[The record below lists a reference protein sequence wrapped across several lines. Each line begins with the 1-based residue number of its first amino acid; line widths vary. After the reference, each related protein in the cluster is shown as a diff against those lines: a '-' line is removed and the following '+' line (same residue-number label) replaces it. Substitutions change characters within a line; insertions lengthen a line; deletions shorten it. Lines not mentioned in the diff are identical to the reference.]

1 MKIVG
6 VGEDEDLVGKRAD
19 VYSLHRRS
27 KSASDK
33 NVGDASRLGVSNSV
47 QKRSNLLY
55 DSPASR
61 RTYGSQTPPRGLPI
75 YPNTSSS
82 NPRASLEKDIQLLQL
97 RLQQEKSMREM
108 LERAIGRASSTLSPG
123 HRHFGSQVQ
132 TKELIAEIEL
142 LEEEVANREQHV
154 LSLYRDIFEQC
165 VSRPPSEQCSGLNSP
180 AHAKMKPRKHPS
192 IIKSAFCSSKKFPL
206 QPFCVLSSKS
216 SLERKDIKTRHAPV
230 SAGKTDLRFEKNN
243 SSVVKV
249 GRSTTTEKASV
260 IRTLKDHLYQ
270 CPSKLS
276 EEMVRCM
283 AAVYCWLL
291 SPTSLKSENKSSD
304 QSCSQEAHACKSLV
318 EISSTLPNKS
328 QLPNA
333 SNAIN
338 NYRALVEQLE
348 KVNISQMDN
357 KAQIAFWINVYNS
370 LIMHAYLAYGI
381 PTSSLRRLAMFHK
394 AAYNVGGHV
403 VSANA
408 IEHTIFCFHTHRIGG
423 WLEAILSTAMK
434 KKSGYEKQVISAK
447 FGLPNSQSL
456 VCFALCTGSF
466 SDPVLK
472 VYTASNVK
480 DQLET
485 AKREFLNANVIV
497 KNHRKLF
504 LPRLLERYA
513 RETSIGTDDLIK
525 WVCLNSDKNLRD
537 SIEKC
542 LESQKANKKAARIIE
557 WLPYSS
563 KFRYLISKE
572 LATKPWWI

>member
-1 MKIVG
+1 MR
-6 VGEDEDLVGKRAD
+6 VGEDEDPVGKRAD
-19 VYSLHRRS
+19 VHSLHRRS
-27 KSASDK
+27 KSASDR
-33 NVGDASRLGVSNSV
+33 NVGDVSRLGVTNSV
-47 QKRSNLLY
+47 QKRSNLPH

-61 RTYGSQTPPRGLPI
+61 RTYGSQTPPRGLHV
-75 YPNTSSS
+75 YPTTSSS

-97 RLQQEKSMREM
+97 KLQQEKSMRAM

-123 HRHFGSQVQ
+123 HRHFGTQVQ

-165 VSRPPSEQCSGLNSP
+165 VSKPPSEQGSGLSSP
-180 AHAKMKPRKHPS
+180 AHVKMKPRKHPS

-206 QPFCVLSSKS
+206 QPFRVLSSRSNSDK
-216 SLERKDIKTRHAPV
+216 KDVKIRHASVP
-230 SAGKTDLRFEKNN
+230 AGKPDLHFEKTYSNI
-243 SSVVKV
+243 
-249 GRSTTTEKASV
+249 GRSTTTEKTSM

-270 CPSKLS
+270 CPSNLS

-291 SPTSLKSENKSSD
+291 SPASLNSENQSSD
-304 QSCSQEAHACKSLV
+304 QSCRQEDHTCNSLV
-318 EISSTLPNKS
+318 EISSIPSNKS
-328 QLPNA
+328 QLPKA
-333 SNAIN
+333 SHAIN

-394 AAYNVGGHV
+394 AAYNIGGHV
-403 VSANA
+403 VSASA
-408 IEHTIFCFHTHRIGG
+408 IEHSIFCFHSHRIGG
-423 WLEAILSTAMK
+423 WLETIMSTAMR
-434 KKSGYEKQVISAK
+434 KKSGNDRQVISSK

-480 DQLET
+480 DQLES
-485 AKREFLNANVIV
+485 AKREYLNTNVMV

-504 LPRLLERYA
+504 LPKLLERYS
-513 RETSIGTDDLIK
+513 RETSIGSDDLIK
-525 WVCLNSDKNLRD
+525 WVCLNVDKTLSN

-542 LESQKANKKAARIIE
+542 MESQKSNKKAAQIIE

-563 KFRYLISKE
+563 KFRYLFSKE